1 MTMLN
6 ATLEGGL
13 RYRGR
18 EGQWAYVFNRVSGL
32 ATLLFLTLHI
42 LDTATV
48 YFIPQGYE
56 TFVDIYRSTPV
67 MISEIMLVGAVL
79 YHGLNGYRVIY
90 FDLKPDRWNAHNSAR
105 WFWGVCAGAF
115 LLWLP
120 AAFFMGR
127 SAYLNNICRCPP
139 TGEPMVDLPA
149 WANLGI
155 WLLLGTAAVIFLRVV
170 TLGWPAGGLRR
181 NFEAWT
187 WLFMRWSGILLV
199 PLVWIHV
206 AISDVLVGVHAIDL
220 DYVAMRWAILGW
232 RVFDGFLLAFTFAHG
247 LNGLRGVITDYVHSP
262 AWRRRLNWAMLAVWV
277 VWMILGMGAIVGG
290 VRLE

>member
-56 TFVDIYRSTPV
+56 TLVDIYRSTPV
-67 MISEIMLVGAVL
+67 MISEIMLVAAVL

-90 FDLKPDRWNAHNSAR
+90 FDLKPDRWNARNSAR

-120 AAFFMGR
+120 AAYFMGR
-127 SAYLNNICRCPP
+127 AAYLNNI
-139 TGEPMVDLPA
+139 
-149 WANLGI
+149 
-155 WLLLGTAAVIFLRVV
+155 
-170 TLGWPAGGLRR
+170 
-181 NFEAWT
+181 
-187 WLFMRWSGILLV
+187 
-199 PLVWIHV
+199 
-206 AISDVLVGVHAIDL
+206 
-220 DYVAMRWAILGW
+220 
-232 RVFDGFLLAFTFAHG
+232 
-247 LNGLRGVITDYVHSP
+247 
-262 AWRRRLNWAMLAVWV
+262 
-277 VWMILGMGAIVGG
+277 
-290 VRLE
+290 